1 MPLVPSSPYL
11 CALALEILESLMT
24 PRRWIVN
31 AHPVLLQVAAY
42 YDIYQH
48 VLQQEISP
56 PLSLLLVLVSSK
68 GDPPILSFDG

>member
-1 MPLVPSSPYL
+1 
-11 CALALEILESLMT
+11 MT